1 MDELNHYSIEGKEN
15 NLIKSILENR
25 MQYVEIDGFISETIP
40 ANNCCVLQGSKL
52 SSLLYVLY
60 CNEIPLLQKLVGS
73 RLMPSLTNKFYTF
86 DISKISHNII
96 QYVDDST
103 NIVASSSH
111 IDLQNYI
118 NTYFLVL
125 EEY

>member
-1 MDELNHYSIEGKEN
+1 
-15 NLIKSILENR
+15 
-25 MQYVEIDGFISETIP
+25 
-40 ANNCCVLQGSKL
+40 
-52 SSLLYVLY
+52 
-60 CNEIPLLQKLVGS
+60 
-73 RLMPSLTNKFYTF
+73 MPSLINKFYTF

-125 EEY
+125 EEYYNINKLLINSDKSKLLIIAKNNLRGITNSIKLQANQYVIEQSTKIKVLGIYI